1 MKRNLVVEDDIEEGV
16 VNRQA
21 VVVVNSVPRLHSR
34 GNGTLPF
41 GNEVHSSPP
50 AQAGLVISPRLDYPQ
65 RFFHKTLTL
74 TGQGYHDSS

>member
-21 VVVVNSVPRLHSR
+21 IVAVNSVPQLHSC

-41 GNEVHSSPP
+41 RNEVHSSPP
-50 AQAGLVISPRLDYPQ
+50 AQAGLPMIR
-65 RFFHKTLTL
+65 
-74 TGQGYHDSS
+74 GE

>member
-21 VVVVNSVPRLHSR
+21 IVVVNSVPQLHSR

-41 GNEVHSSPP
+41 RNEVHSSPP
-50 AQAGLVISPRLDYPQ
+50 AQAGLPMIR
-65 RFFHKTLTL
+65 
-74 TGQGYHDSS
+74 GE